1 MNTLLVNPGRRNYF
15 VKYFLDLSK
24 KFNLKIFLID
34 PNKNIPSFKVS
45 KKTKNFIC
53 PDLKNKK
60 IFKVFLRKFV
70 KKNKIKVI
78 FPFSE
83 YEQEVL
89 SLEKNYYK
97 KNGVDVII
105 SNSNIIRICSNKVNT
120 YKFLNRHKISS
131 PKLFNF
137 KKVKKNLPNVIKKK
151 NGSGSVS
158 QIVLKDKNIIPV
170 KEDKNFIYQKF
181 HNAQEY
187 GVDILNDLNGNFL
200 HFTVKKKIA
209 MRAGDTDRAII
220 VNPKRFKNL
229 AKTISKN
236 LRHVGNLDVD
246 FLLIKEKIYVLDL
259 NPRFGGGY
267 PFTHEYGY
275 NYIEKIFNLLINK
288 KLNKFK
294 KFSDKKIIFSKGI
307 TIHKH

>member
-45 KKTKNFIC
+45 LKTKNFIC

-60 IFKVFLRKFV
+60 IFKIFLRKFV

-97 KNGVDVII
+97 KNGVEVII
-105 SNSNIIRICSNKVNT
+105 SGFNIIRICSNKVNT
-120 YKFLNRHKISS
+120 YKFLNHLKISS

-137 KKVKKNLPNVIKKK
+137 KKVKKKLT
-151 NGSGSVS
+151 
-158 QIVLKDKNIIPV
+158 
-170 KEDKNFIYQKF
+170 YC
-181 HNAQEY
+181 H
-187 GVDILNDLNGNFL
+187 
-200 HFTVKKKIA
+200 
-209 MRAGDTDRAII
+209 
-220 VNPKRFKNL
+220 
-229 AKTISKN
+229 
-236 LRHVGNLDVD
+236 
-246 FLLIKEKIYVLDL
+246 KEKKRQRKCKSISIK
-259 NPRFGGGY
+259 R
-267 PFTHEYGY
+267 
-275 NYIEKIFNLLINK
+275 
-288 KLNKFK
+288 
-294 KFSDKKIIFSKGI
+294 
-307 TIHKH
+307 

>member
-34 PNKNIPSFKVS
+34 PNENIPSFKVS
-45 KKTKNFIC
+45 LKTKNFIC

-60 IFKVFLRKFV
+60 IFKMFLRKFV

-97 KNGVDVII
+97 KNGVEVII
-105 SNSNIIRICSNKVNT
+105 SGFNIIRICSNKVNT
-120 YKFLNRHKISS
+120 YKFLNHLKISS

-137 KKVKKNLPNVIKKK
+137 KKVKKNLPIVMKKK

-158 QIVLKDKNIIPV
+158 QLVLKDRNIIPV

-181 HNAQEY
+181 YNAQEY

-209 MRAGDTDRAII
+209 MRAGDTDRAIV

-229 AKTISKN
+229 AKKISKN

-246 FLLIKEKIYVLDL
+246 FLLLKKKIYVLDI

-275 NYIEKIFNLLINK
+275 NYIEKIFNLLNNR

-294 KFSDKKIIFSKGI
+294 KFSDKKITFSKGI